1 MDNIGPSGERH
12 PGTAPTFTPI
22 REQDVVAQRIE
33 AERYRINLANT
44 LRALSEAGA
53 ATVAVQFTGWG
64 STLAIEDTSFEPV
77 GIDGGAYRV
86 VCVTAHEEQRT
97 GEGFRRYRKRDL
109 TLTEAAE
116 EVAIQY
122 GELTRVRL
130 KDDAAVRTSIRIS
143 AEDGSLG
150 MTLHRTS

>member
-1 MDNIGPSGERH
+1 MDNIGPSGEHHAR
-12 PGTAPTFTPI
+12 TAPTFTPR
-22 REQDVVAQRIE
+22 REQDVVAQQFE
-33 AERYRINLANT
+33 QERYRINLENT
-44 LRALSEAGA
+44 LRALSETGA

-64 STLAIEDTSFEPV
+64 STLAIEDTSFEPP
-77 GIDGGAYRV
+77 GIDDGARRV
-86 VCVTAHEEQRT
+86 VCVTAHEKHGA
-97 GEGFRRYRKRDL
+97 GERFRRYRKRDL

-130 KDDAAVRTSIRIS
+130 KDDAAVSTSIRIS

-150 MTLHRTS
+150 MTLHRMS